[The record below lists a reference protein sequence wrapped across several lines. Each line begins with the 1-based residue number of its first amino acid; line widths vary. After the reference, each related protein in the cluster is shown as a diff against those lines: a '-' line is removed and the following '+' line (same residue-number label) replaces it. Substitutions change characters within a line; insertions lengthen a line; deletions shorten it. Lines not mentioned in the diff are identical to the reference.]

1 MTRRTL
7 VVLDVL
13 VEGATGLALMVVP
26 QLVLS
31 LLLGGTPTGE
41 AVGVGR
47 VAGIALLA
55 LVLASWPGRKPAE
68 PSPAAL
74 RGLLV
79 YNGLVALYLAH
90 LGAFRHAAGALLWPA
105 VALHVIVALL
115 LAFALGRGRSADSR
129 PSLI

>member
-1 MTRRTL
+1 M
-7 VVLDVL
+7 LDAL

-26 QLVLS
+26 QLVIS

-41 AVGVGR
+41 AVAVGR

-90 LGAFRHAAGALLWPA
+90 LGAIRHAAGVLLWPA

-115 LAFALGRGRSADSR
+115 LAFALGREQPALAD
-129 PSLI
+129 LT

>member
-1 MTRRTL
+1 MTGRRL
-7 VVLDVL
+7 VVLDAL

-26 QLVLS
+26 QLVIS

-47 VAGIALLA
+47 VAGIVLLA
-55 LVLASWPGRKPAE
+55 LVFASWPGRKPAE

-74 RGLLV
+74 RALLI

-90 LGAFRHAAGALLWPA
+90 LGAFRHAAGVLLWPA
-105 VALHVIVALL
+105 VALHVVVALL
-115 LAFALGRGRSADSR
+115 LAFAWGADNR
-129 PSLI
+129 PSRV